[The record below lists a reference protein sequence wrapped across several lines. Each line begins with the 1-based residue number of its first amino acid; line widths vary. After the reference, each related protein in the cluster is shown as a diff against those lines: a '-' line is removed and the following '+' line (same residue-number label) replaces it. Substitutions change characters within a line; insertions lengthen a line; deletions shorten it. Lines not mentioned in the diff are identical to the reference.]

1 MLDETASRP
10 QMGQLPLVE
19 PSQHVHIA
27 ARRRAST
34 SVASL
39 DFTDPPSLVCAV
51 ASQDRRDSRCV
62 ISSYTLRSARHSLSD
77 NRMAQGCFGLSGA
90 PTNAC
95 QSYIAVSART
105 RLPLARLTVPGN
117 RYMREV
123 VHADADPQ
131 IPSLAL
137 FGCGEGTLLRHGM
150 GSTGTY
156 SLI

>member
-1 MLDETASRP
+1 MLDETASRLH
-10 QMGQLPLVE
+10 MDQLPLVE

-39 DFTDPPSLVCAV
+39 DFTDPPSLVSAV
-51 ASQDRRDSRCV
+51 ASQDRSDSRCV
-62 ISSYTLRSARHSLSD
+62 ISSYMLRSARHSLPD
-77 NRMAQGCFGLSGA
+77 NAMAQGCFGLPGA

-95 QSYIAVSART
+95 QFYIAVNGRT
-105 RLPLARLTVPGN
+105 RLPLARLTVHGN
-117 RYMREV
+117 RYIREM

-137 FGCGEGTLLRHGM
+137 FGCGEGSPLRHGM
-150 GSTGTY
+150 CSTGAY
-156 SLI
+156 ALI